1 MKLISKALVLTAHPD
16 DLELSCGGTVRKI
29 IDQGGSVDNL
39 IIYPYQEHKKYL
51 PDTSKILGFK
61 AIFYD
66 ANVVIGQRG
75 RSYERPK
82 LDNKMIERIEKQLNI
97 TSYDLLITHWKE
109 DWHQDHRTC
118 YDISN
123 SLRRKQPLQVWYM
136 NAFPY
141 CQKYISFE
149 ANVFV
154 DISQQVKAKRKAI
167 EVYKNVNPRWA
178 DDVESMSKFRGSF
191 INKQHAEVF
200 KADTI
205 LF

>member
-1 MKLISKALVLTAHPD
+1 MKPISKALVLTAHPD

-97 TSYDLLITHWKE
+97 TSYDLLITH
-109 DWHQDHRTC
+109 
-118 YDISN
+118 
-123 SLRRKQPLQVWYM
+123 
-136 NAFPY
+136 
-141 CQKYISFE
+141 
-149 ANVFV
+149 
-154 DISQQVKAKRKAI
+154 
-167 EVYKNVNPRWA
+167 
-178 DDVESMSKFRGSF
+178 
-191 INKQHAEVF
+191 
-200 KADTI
+200 
-205 LF
+205 

>member
-1 MKLISKALVLTAHPD
+1 MKPISKALVLTAHPD
-16 DLELSCGGTVRKI
+16 DLELSCGGTIKKI
-29 IDQGGSVDNL
+29 VDQGGSVDNL
-39 IIYPYQEHKKYL
+39 IIFPYQDHKKYL
-51 PDTSKILGFK
+51 PETSKILGFK
-61 AIFYD
+61 PIFFD